1 MVLGPLAR
9 LLKLRMPLL
18 LESGEDGLGDFRT

>member
-9 LLKLRMPLL
+9 LLKRRMPLL
-18 LESGEDGLGDFRT
+18 LENGEDGLEDFRA